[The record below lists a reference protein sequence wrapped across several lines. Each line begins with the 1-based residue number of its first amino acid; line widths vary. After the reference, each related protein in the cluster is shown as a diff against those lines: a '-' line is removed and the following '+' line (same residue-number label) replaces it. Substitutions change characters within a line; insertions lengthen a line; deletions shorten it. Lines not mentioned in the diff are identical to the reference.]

1 MKPKPTIMLIG
12 LGGLGS
18 VVLELLA
25 REEELGR
32 IIVGSRNAERGI
44 ARCNLARLGAMA
56 QGYAP
61 DISFVPLD
69 LNDKGAVAE
78 IVHREAPDIILS
90 TATMQTWW
98 LPDLLPP
105 AQAAAIKG
113 AGFGVWLPVH
123 LTLTLKLMEALRDAA
138 YPGMTLTA
146 PFPDVVNCVLGRLGL
161 APTCG
166 VGNVDEIVSKVRL
179 LAAERLD
186 APLDAVRVLLVAHHA
201 LLSAVFGEGARS
213 ETFAQHH
220 EETFAQR
227 EIPPYFLR
235 VEYGGQDVTEAIRAD
250 ELLLTPYPVPPGPAT
265 HFLTAGCTVRLI
277 QALLFDSAT
286 LLHAPAPNGLPGGY
300 PVIVGSGSVRPA
312 LIEGLT
318 LAEVIAINECS
329 HRFDGVERIET
340 DGTVVFCPA
349 AANVLRTEL
358 GYDCDRLAPDK
369 SEERA
374 KELMARFREYAERY
388 GVSLGSKLPR
398 AEALG

>member
-1 MKPKPTIMLIG
+1 MKTNPTIMLIG

-25 REEELGR
+25 REDGLGR
-32 IIVGSRNAERGI
+32 IIVGSRNAARGI
-44 ARCNLARLGAMA
+44 ARCNLTRLGAMA

-69 LNDKGAVAE
+69 LNDKDAVAE

-105 AQAAAIKG
+105 EQAAVIKG

-138 YPGMTLTA
+138 YPGVTLTA
-146 PFPDVVNCVLGRLGL
+146 PYPDVVNCVLGRLDL

-186 APLDAVRVLLVAHHA
+186 ASLDAVRVLLVAHHA
-201 LLSAVFGEGARS
+201 LNAAVFGGPTS
-213 ETFAQHH
+213 K
-220 EETFAQR
+220 
-227 EIPPYFLR
+227 IPPYFLR
-235 VEYGGQDVTEAIRAD
+235 VEHEGQDVTEAIRAD
-250 ELLLTPYPVPPGPAT
+250 ELLLAPYPLPPGPAS

-277 QALLFDSAT
+277 RAFLSDSEA

-300 PVIVGSGSVRPA
+300 PVVVGSGNVRPA
-312 LIEGLT
+312 LIEGIT
-318 LAEVIAINECS
+318 LAEAVAINERS
-329 HRFDGVERIET
+329 HRFDGIERIEA
-340 DGTVVFCPA
+340 DGTVIFCPES
-349 AANVLRTEL
+349 ANVLRTEL
-358 GYDCDRLAPDK
+358 GYDCDRLTPDE

-374 KELMARFREYAERY
+374 KELIARFREYAERY
-388 GVSLGSKLPR
+388 GVHL
-398 AEALG
+398 